1 MIRNGKE
8 MSSLSDEK
16 CKGNVEDEKKKKK
29 KSGLQQIRKGKEE
42 KSENGGTEGGLAVT
56 GNKFICKQAMK
67 YDMTKS
73 RRNFASAARL
83 WLLQRQ
89 PVAASKC
96 RLVLSSSS
104 LPRQCWQRDGAEH

>member
-1 MIRNGKE
+1 MKNARE
-8 MSSLSDEK
+8 MWK
-16 CKGNVEDEKKKKK
+16 MKKKKKK

-83 WLLQRQ
+83 WVLQRQ